1 MPTLKTYVYGQKIIE
16 TIRKNV
22 RFETA
27 KMIDVFPSE
36 EKDNLILN
44 IVEECD
50 SFLAKIKDHL
60 TLSIISPSLDIA
72 INETDYPKSFYTKAL
87 RIGIY
92 PISANPIHWGHLL
105 VALSAIARYSL
116 DKVVFIIACDDPRK
130 SHLAPC
136 QWRHYLSD
144 RILMKFNPLLAYS
157 NIARSHNFDGE
168 TNIFR
173 FLSLNPFQKIDAF
186 YIVGTDHY
194 YRMDPKK
201 EDKDTIQKL
210 EENITQKA
218 CGFDDIMHS
227 VSIIFARRKGGS
239 EIPVETGLNAGF
251 IPALSFEASST
262 MVREAINNVS
272 KSRAL
277 ALLPYTV
284 YESILSAENGLFP
297 DNRKN
302 NPLTF
307 YYPSAI
313 KKIAH

>member
-1 MPTLKTYVYGQKIIE
+1 MDPKIIE
-16 TIRKNV
+16 TIKKNV

-27 KMIDVFPSE
+27 KMIDIFPSE
-36 EKDNLILN
+36 EKDALLLKI
-44 IVEECD
+44 IEECD
-50 SFLAKIKDHL
+50 ARLGQIKAHL
-60 TLSIISPSLDIA
+60 NRSIISPSLDIA
-72 INETDYPKSFYTKAL
+72 IRETDYPKSFYNKAL
-87 RIGIY
+87 RIGVY

-105 VALSAIARYSL
+105 VALSAIAQYSL
-116 DKVVFIIACDDPRK
+116 DKVVFIIAGDDPRK

-144 RILMKFNPLLAYS
+144 RILERFHPLLAYS
-157 NIARSHNFDGE
+157 NIARNYQFDGE

-173 FLSLNPFQKIDAF
+173 FLTLNPFQKIDAF

-194 YRMDPKK
+194 YRLDPKRK
-201 EDKDTIQKL
+201 DKDTVQKL
-210 EENITQKA
+210 EENIKQKIH
-218 CGFDDIMHS
+218 GFNDLMHS